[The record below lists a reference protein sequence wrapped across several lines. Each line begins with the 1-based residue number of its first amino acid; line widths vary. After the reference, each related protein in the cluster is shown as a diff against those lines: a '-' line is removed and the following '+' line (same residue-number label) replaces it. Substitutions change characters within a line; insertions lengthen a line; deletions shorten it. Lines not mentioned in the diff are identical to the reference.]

1 MHEKCMEVL
10 TERLM
15 EVTEGKIN
23 KEQGGFRK
31 GKGCI
36 GQIFAVKM
44 MVEEY
49 LGKDE
54 KLYAAFMD
62 LE

>member
-1 MHEKCMEVL
+1 M
-10 TERLM
+10 
-15 EVTEGKIN
+15 
-23 KEQGGFRK
+23 
-31 GKGCI
+31 

-49 LGKDE
+49 LGGKKK

-62 LE
+62 LEKAHVELIEKLFGMF